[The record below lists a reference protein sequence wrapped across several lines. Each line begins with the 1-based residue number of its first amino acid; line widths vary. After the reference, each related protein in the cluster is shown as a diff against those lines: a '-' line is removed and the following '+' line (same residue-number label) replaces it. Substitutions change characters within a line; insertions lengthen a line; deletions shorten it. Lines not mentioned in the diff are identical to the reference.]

1 MPDYTYT
8 IENIDLLR
16 SRIAF
21 YDDHVDDLLQ
31 QLKTA
36 PRVFKQD
43 YYKTYYDWVFRLGQ
57 LRDNLANLEQIEARK

>member
-21 YDDHVDDLLQ
+21 YDDHVADLIQ
-31 QLKTA
+31 EMEDA
-36 PRVFKQD
+36 PQVFKLD

-57 LRDNLANLEQIEARK
+57 LRDNLANLEQIEVRI